1 MTMDLTREEM
11 IERLV
16 EDSYDGMD
24 YKDLWSYVEYYL
36 TKEYED
42 WSTETL
48 AIEYSE
54 RFGDEDDDDE

>member
-48 AIEYSE
+48 AIEYNE
-54 RFGDEDDDDE
+54 RFEEEE